1 MAVATHSPNYCYG
14 DFQCDNGSLL
24 LGNNKYLKG
33 ATTGGTLVPLLGVTV
48 SEDVFFGG
56 SIVQLGGL
64 RFQVGYAGFVDHDIE
79 FASFNGLSMLNVSVN
94 GLKVGGESVPIRS
107 YQQIAGAHGFFNVIG
122 GTVGTPDPEGV
133 YNVDSVTDHGDGDY
147 TINFINAMASADYS
161 VHVTPTAD
169 VYVGATPTRA
179 TGSLRLKFVP
189 TGGGPLIDPAKFSF
203 AVFEGA

>member
-1 MAVATHSPNYCYG
+1 MAVATHSPNYCKG
-14 DFQCDNGSLL
+14 SFVVDAGTLTIRAGGVDVQGVFATATTLQVGSL
-24 LGNNKYLKG
+24 
-33 ATTGGTLVPLLGVTV
+33 A
-48 SEDVFFGG
+48 SSQDMIFFGG
-56 SIVQLGGL
+56 NGKTVQFYANFFLIGTFKNPSPALRGL
-64 RFQVGYAGFVDHDIE
+64 YMQNEA
-79 FASFNGLSMLNVSVN
+79 
-94 GLKVGGESVPIRS
+94 VPIRS

-122 GTVGTPDPEGV
+122 GTVGTPDPQGV